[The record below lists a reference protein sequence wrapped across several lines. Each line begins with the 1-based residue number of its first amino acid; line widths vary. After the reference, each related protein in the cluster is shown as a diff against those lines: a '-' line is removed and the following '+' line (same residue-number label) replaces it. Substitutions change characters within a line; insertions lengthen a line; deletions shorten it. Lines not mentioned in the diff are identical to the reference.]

1 MSNVN
6 EEIVRLYY
14 EIKGY
19 MVHQNLK
26 YMIHKKKSSGESD
39 IDLAIF
45 NPTTHDRAIIE
56 VKGWHTETFSKVYF
70 KSDNGPRHLSRIFNF
85 IKPEARKAAKQF
97 FHGNNYHKILV
108 VPKVSQKQRKWIE
121 SKSRKLGIKILEFQK
136 ILSTIVDA
144 TRPNKDYRDSEFQ
157 QAVRLMKVYGFINK

>member
-26 YMIHKKKSSGESD
+26 YTIHKEKSSGESD
-39 IDLAIF
+39 IDLAIY
-45 NPTTHDRAIIE
+45 NPKTHVKAIVE

-70 KSDNGPRHLSRIFNF
+70 SLLLG
-85 IKPEARKAAKQF
+85 
-97 FHGNNYHKILV
+97 
-108 VPKVSQKQRKWIE
+108 
-121 SKSRKLGIKILEFQK
+121 LGIYRQYCDF
-136 ILSTIVDA
+136 LSLKRARPQDNSSMQRNIV
-144 TRPNKDYRDSEFQ
+144 KY
-157 QAVRLMKVYGFINK
+157 

>member
-26 YMIHKKKSSGESD
+26 YTIHKEKSSGESD
-39 IDLAIF
+39 IDLAIY
-45 NPTTHDRAIIE
+45 NPKTHVKAIVE

-70 KSDNGPRHLSRIFNF
+70 KSSTGPRHLSRIFNF
-85 IKPEARKAAKQF
+85 LKPEASKAARQF
-97 FHGNNYHKILV
+97 FHGKKYRKILV
-108 VPKVSQKQRKWIE
+108 VPKVSHLQRKWIDKE
-121 SKSRKLGIKILEFQK
+121 CKRLKIEIVEFK
-136 ILSTIVDA
+136 EVLNTIVNA
-144 TRPNKDYRDSEFQ
+144 TLPNKDYKDSEFQ
-157 QAVRLMKVYGFINK
+157 QAVRLMKVYGYID